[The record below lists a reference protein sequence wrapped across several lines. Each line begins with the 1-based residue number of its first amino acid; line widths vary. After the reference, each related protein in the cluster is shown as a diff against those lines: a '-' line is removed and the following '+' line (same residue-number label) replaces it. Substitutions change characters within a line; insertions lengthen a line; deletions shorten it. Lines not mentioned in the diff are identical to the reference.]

1 MTLCEAIYMVDCVR
15 AKQAGIIKANSILP
29 DSHTNSSS
37 KCLVQQEM
45 SRLIPRNLSVNGRQD
60 SLSSVYSSS
69 MESLSSSHPADTS
82 WSINQDDDQELNTSS
97 TISQLRINTS
107 DYDTSPADYDDDKKH
122 SKKYGRVRKVRK
134 LVG

>member
-15 AKQAGIIKANSILP
+15 AKQAGIIKANSILL

-69 MESLSSSHPADTS
+69 MESLSSSHPS
-82 WSINQDDDQELNTSS
+82 WFINQDDDQELNTSF

>member
-15 AKQAGIIKANSILP
+15 AKQAGIIKANSILL

-45 SRLIPRNLSVNGRQD
+45 SRLIARNLSVNGRQD

-69 MESLSSSHPADTS
+69 MESLSSSHPS
-82 WSINQDDDQELNTSS
+82 WFINQDDDQELNTSF